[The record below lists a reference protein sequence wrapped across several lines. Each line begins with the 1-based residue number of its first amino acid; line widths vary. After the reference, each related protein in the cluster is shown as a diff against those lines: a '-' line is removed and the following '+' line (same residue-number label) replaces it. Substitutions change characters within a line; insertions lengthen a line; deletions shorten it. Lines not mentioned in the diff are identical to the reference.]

1 MRSHLPLLLQ
11 AREVDGLAGLP
22 LSSLA
27 AGKTHS
33 AAVLES
39 GEAFTWG
46 EGGDG
51 KLGHG
56 STGARCRRAL
66 AARAWRQGGREAA
79 GAGCSRPLRLCAP
92 LAAAA
97 RLAGLLSVP

>member
-1 MRSHLPLLLQ
+1 MQSFLPLLLQ
-11 AREVDGLAGLP
+11 AREVDALAGLP
-22 LSSLA
+22 LASLA

-56 STGARCRRAL
+56 STGARCRWVLAAGVPAL
-66 AARAWRQGGREAA
+66 AAADWL
-79 GAGCSRPLRLCAP
+79 GCVRRWQALP
-92 LAAAA
+92 AA
-97 RLAGLLSVP
+97 RPANSRHLLSFS